1 MPTVQA
7 NSAVGCLFSELWSAF
22 PLLSSKSEY
31 DHSLPLSLLALHY
44 SMILASLLYAR
55 IAVF

>member
-1 MPTVQA
+1 MA
-7 NSAVGCLFSELWSAF
+7 SGFA
-22 PLLSSKSEY
+22 LLSSQSEH

>member
-1 MPTVQA
+1 MPA
-7 NSAVGCLFSELWSAF
+7 ALHECLIRAMASGFA
-22 PLLSSKSEY
+22 LLSSQSEH

>member
-1 MPTVQA
+1 M
-7 NSAVGCLFSELWSAF
+7 
-22 PLLSSKSEY
+22 KSNR
-31 DHSLPLSLLALHY
+31 SGVAALHYY

>member
-1 MPTVQA
+1 M
-7 NSAVGCLFSELWSAF
+7 
-22 PLLSSKSEY
+22 KS
-31 DHSLPLSLLALHY
+31 HRNGVAALHYY

>member
-1 MPTVQA
+1 MQTLQA
-7 NSAVGCLFSELWSAF
+7 ESPVRCLFSELWSAF
-22 PLLSSKSEY
+22 PLFGSKSE
-31 DHSLPLSLLALHY
+31 HGHLLLLSLLALHY

>member
-1 MPTVQA
+1 MM
-7 NSAVGCLFSELWSAF
+7 
-22 PLLSSKSEY
+22 KSNRRGIA
-31 DHSLPLSLLALHY
+31 ALHDY